1 MPIPDSNQRGNLYVK
16 LNIDFS
22 KSKTLSQDDLNVKRF
37 IFIFKESSQL
47 NFLKFLMHQSLSK
60 ILGYEKSRSTP
71 SSSLKVEARDVPEA
85 ILNQGTQQKRERRQK
100 KSGKEKVEC
109 AQM

>member
-1 MPIPDSNQRGNLYVK
+1 MHFDIKPGEVQPGFVKEIKNEGMPIPDSNQRGNLYVK

-47 NFLKFLMHQSLSK
+47 NFLKFLMH
-60 ILGYEKSRSTP
+60 
-71 SSSLKVEARDVPEA
+71 
-85 ILNQGTQQKRERRQK
+85 
-100 KSGKEKVEC
+100 
-109 AQM
+109 